1 MFAAGKP
8 RVAEGGLM
16 HALPH
21 RRSNALAALAFSGLL
36 AFAVSFSLAMAALH
50 RAPLWRVVLSLPA
63 LFLAGLVFAIPGL
76 DLNFGPRLSVQVHP
90 PRLDLW
96 ID

>member
-1 MFAAGKP
+1 
-8 RVAEGGLM
+8 M

-63 LFLAGLVFAIPGL
+63 ALFLAGLVFAIPGL
-76 DLNFGPRLSVQVHP
+76 D
-90 PRLDLW
+90 
-96 ID
+96 